1 MPDSLIPLR
10 LQIFAIIISGILLVG
25 IVSLIRKGKLK
36 EGYSI
41 LWFAIGFGFLLI
53 ALWTDLLKLISSLV
67 GVDYEPATL
76 FAILLI
82 GTIVILIHITVLVS
96 GFDQKDKTLA
106 QYVGLLMWEVK
117 QLKEENK
124 IMKENLQQNG
134 IDLTLKQKVNDSGA
148 EGI

>member
-1 MPDSLIPLR
+1 MPNSLIPLR
-10 LQIFAIIISGILLVG
+10 LQFFAIIISGVLLIGV
-25 IVSLIRKGKLK
+25 VSLIRKGKLK

-41 LWFAIGFGFLLI
+41 LWFVIGFGFLLI

-96 GFDQKDKTLA
+96 GFDKKDKTLA

-117 QLKEENK
+117 QLKEENRM
-124 IMKENLQQNG
+124 IKEKLRQNRVEVPTKQNQQ
-134 IDLTLKQKVNDSGA
+134 
-148 EGI
+148 